1 MSVVG
6 AVKEFLTEQE
16 YIKSAE
22 VIDESESL
30 LERGII
36 DSVGVLNLVS
46 FLEETYGINIDEDD
60 LMPENFDSLSAISS
74 YVNRKNGS

>member
-1 MSVVG
+1 MSIVG
-6 AVKEFLTEQE
+6 AVKEFLTEQK

-36 DSVGVLNLVS
+36 DSVGVLNLIS

-74 YVNRKNGS
+74 YVNRKNGR

>member
-22 VIDESESL
+22 AIDESESL

-74 YVNRKNGS
+74 YVNRKNG

>member
-36 DSVGVLNLVS
+36 DSVGILNLIS

-74 YVNRKNGS
+74 YVNRKNG

>member
-36 DSVGVLNLVS
+36 DSVGVLNLIS

-60 LMPENFDSLSAISS
+60 LMPENFDSLSAINS
-74 YVNRKNGS
+74 YVNRKNGR

>member
-74 YVNRKNGS
+74 YVNRKNG

>member
-1 MSVVG
+1 MSIVG

-74 YVNRKNGS
+74 YVNRKNG